1 LSVNKYLSTMTFDT
15 AFYEVNDHCLESMPQ
30 LPEMAESVSSP
41 VYEYTAY
48 PNPGNGNFTFRQPE
62 PRKTRLF
69 MTDSYGRTVWQGE
82 TDHEQSSFNV
92 QVPSG
97 IYLLFILDEEKL
109 NVPIKLIIQ

>member
-1 LSVNKYLSTMTFDT
+1 MGVNIYSFTMTFDT
-15 AFYEVNDHCLESMPQ
+15 ASYEVNDHCLESLSQ
-30 LPEMAESVSSP
+30 LPEMTETVQSS

-62 PRKTRLF
+62 ARKTRLF

-82 TDHEQSSFNV
+82 TDHEVSSFNV

-97 IYLLFILDEEKL
+97 IYLLFIINEETL